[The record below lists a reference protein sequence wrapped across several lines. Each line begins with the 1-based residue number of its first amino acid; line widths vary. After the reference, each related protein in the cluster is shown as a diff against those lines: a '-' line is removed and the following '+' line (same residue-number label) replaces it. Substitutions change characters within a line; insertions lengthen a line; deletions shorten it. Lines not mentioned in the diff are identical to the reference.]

1 MTGVGGDT
9 GRGFRVAVRGFR
21 TWNRL
26 VYLVTAVA
34 LVSGLLAAIW
44 KTTGY
49 YTSHDWH
56 VFGVYTLSELMLALP
71 FDPEKTKQI
80 RDLDGTV
87 LVWTISSIA
96 SHGGILD
103 LRDRML
109 GDALDSG
116 LLGGGIGAVLVIGTL
131 FGLRT
136 LGRRL
141 RRGRRLRGGEL
152 ATARELARR
161 TLPWWRDML
170 HLTRGREARP
180 CTVAGIPW
188 PGGAETRHTI
198 VSGTTG
204 SGKTVLIADL
214 VEQIR
219 ERGERCVVYDKMGSY
234 TETFFDPRQDVL
246 LNPLDKR
253 APRWS
258 PFAEA
263 RSARDFDTMAAAL
276 IPRQKDAADPFW
288 ITAARQLFSHGAAVL
303 WQRGETRNRVLVDH
317 LLKTELSALADAMEG
332 TVAQS
337 IVDPANPKT
346 ALSVRAMLTAN
357 IGAMD
362 LLSDEGP
369 PFSIREWIERGDR
382 GFLFLTS
389 RGDQHASLRGLISTW
404 LEIAVNAL
412 LSLPREDGRRIWVIL
427 DELPTLHQLPS
438 LRPGLAES
446 RQFGGCFVL
455 GVQVFSALRDLYG
468 RDGAETIS
476 GLCGTRVVL
485 AAPDRDTSEWSAES
499 LGRVEV
505 ELLSESVSYETPH
518 GGVTLSTRHDVRP
531 LVLPAE
537 VARLQN
543 LSGYLK
549 FPGPWPVAR
558 IRLRYRARPP
568 LARRFAPRAE
578 AGSDAGRPQAPAAG
592 GAAGK
597 GAVPATEAPQPE
609 PPAIEIEAAAGARR
623 NGDGSPAPAA
633 PVEGAPCGEAEVP
646 ATSGRARGGERPPMA
661 GGGPGQEPEWLF
673 EGWGSAAGSPRRPTH
688 ASASEEAVRGSA
700 GDGVPPAHEPPAPST
715 EGPRQAGKG
724 GGPEDQGVA
733 RRTGEGDRDEHGP
746 LDWQ

>member
-9 GRGFRVAVRGFR
+9 GRGLRVVARGCR
-21 TWNRL
+21 TWLRFGWWIAI
-26 VYLVTAVA
+26 AVILA
-34 LVSGLLAAIW
+34 GLAAAIW
-44 KTTGY
+44 KTTSD
-49 YTSHDWH
+49 YTGHDWH
-56 VFGVYTLSELMLALP
+56 VFGVYALSEFMLAVP
-71 FDPEKTKQI
+71 FDPGKTKKI
-80 RDLDGTV
+80 RDVDGTV
-87 LVWTISSIA
+87 LVMTIDTITR
-96 SHGGILD
+96 HPEILD
-103 LRDRML
+103 LRERLL
-109 GDALDSG
+109 GDALDAA
-116 LLGGGIGAVLVIGTL
+116 LLGGGICAGLAVAAL
-131 FGLRT
+131 FGLHL

-141 RRGRRLRGGEL
+141 GRGRRLRGGEL
-152 ATARELARR
+152 ASAKELKRR
-161 TLPWWRDML
+161 TLPWWRWPL
-170 HLTRGREARP
+170 LRIRPPEARP
-180 CTVAGIPW
+180 YRIARIPW
-188 PGGAETRHTI
+188 PKGAETRHTI

-219 ERGERCVVYDKMGSY
+219 ERGERCIVYDKMGSY
-234 TETFFDPRQDVL
+234 TETFFDEHRDVL
-246 LNPLDKR
+246 LNPLDRR
-253 APRWS
+253 APHWS
-258 PFAEA
+258 PFLEA
-263 RSARDFDTMAAAL
+263 RTARDFDTMAAAL

-303 WQRGETRNRVLVDH
+303 WQRGETRNRVLVGH

-362 LLSDEGP
+362 LLPDEGI
-369 PFSIREWIERGDR
+369 PFSIREWIERGDP

-404 LEIAVNAL
+404 LEIAVNTL
-412 LSLPREDGRRIWVIL
+412 LSLPRRDSRRTWVIL

-485 AAPDRDTSEWSAES
+485 AAPDKDTSEWSAES

-505 ELLSESVSYETPH
+505 ETFSEGVSYETAH
-518 GGVTLSTRHDVRP
+518 GGVTLSTRRDLRP

-537 VARLQN
+537 VARLEN

-558 IRLRYRARPP
+558 IRLKYRDRDIVAARFEPRPDDSPAPSRTGTAQARVTHLADSGAVPEPDVRQSDTPLTAVAEPP
-568 LARRFAPRAE
+568 AGTALGPAERGAGAAETGVAEELASATA
-578 AGSDAGRPQAPAAG
+578 DG
-592 GAAGK
+592 GAADVAKEGRE
-597 GAVPATEAPQPE
+597 ASVP
-609 PPAIEIEAAAGARR
+609 EAAEGAHVGKSPSDTDGDAR
-623 NGDGSPAPAA
+623 NGP
-633 PVEGAPCGEAEVP
+633 
-646 ATSGRARGGERPPMA
+646 ERLP
-661 GGGPGQEPEWLF
+661 L
-673 EGWGSAAGSPRRPTH
+673 
-688 ASASEEAVRGSA
+688 GSA
-700 GDGVPPAHEPPAPST
+700 GAGPDGNGAASPSDEGTGKAATDTPAQEEETQPPWVT
-715 EGPRQAGKG
+715 F
-724 GGPEDQGVA
+724 
-733 RRTGEGDRDEHGP
+733 
-746 LDWQ
+746 

>member
-9 GRGFRVAVRGFR
+9 GRGLRVAARGFR
-21 TWNRL
+21 TWLRFGWW
-26 VYLVTAVA
+26 VAIAVILA
-34 LVSGLLAAIW
+34 GLAAATW
-44 KTTGY
+44 KTTRD
-49 YTSHDWH
+49 YTDHDWH
-56 VFGVYTLSELMLALP
+56 VFGVYALSEFMLALP
-71 FDPEKTKQI
+71 FDPDKTKKI

-87 LVWTISSIA
+87 LIMTLDSIT
-96 SHGGILD
+96 SHAAILD
-103 LRDRML
+103 LRERLL
-109 GDALDSG
+109 GDALDAA
-116 LLGGGIGAVLVIGTL
+116 LRGGGYGAGLAVAAL
-131 FGLRT
+131 FGLHL

-141 RRGRRLRGGEL
+141 GRGRRLRGGEL
-152 ATARELARR
+152 VKRKKLARR
-161 TLPWWRDML
+161 TLPWWRRL
-170 HLTRGREARP
+170 LLRARSPEARP
-180 CTVAGIPW
+180 YRIARIPW
-188 PGGAETRHTI
+188 PKGAETRHTI

-219 ERGERCVVYDKMGSY
+219 KRGERCIVYDKMGSY
-234 TETFFDPRQDVL
+234 TETFFDEHRDVL
-246 LNPLDKR
+246 LNPLDRR

-258 PFAEA
+258 PFLEA
-263 RSARDFDTMAAAL
+263 RNARDFDTMAAAL

-303 WQRGETRNRVLVDH
+303 RQRGETSNRVLVDH
-317 LLKTELSALADAMEG
+317 LLKTELSALAEAMEG

-362 LLSDEGP
+362 LLPDEGT
-369 PFSIREWIERGDR
+369 PFSIREWIEQGDP

-404 LEIAVNAL
+404 LEIAVNTL
-412 LSLPREDGRRIWVIL
+412 LSLPRADGRRTWVIL

-505 ELLSESVSYETPH
+505 ETFSEGVSYETAH
-518 GGVTLSTRHDVRP
+518 SGVTLSTRRDLRP

-537 VARLQN
+537 VARLEN

-558 IRLRYRARPP
+558 IRLKYRDRDTVAARFVPRSDDSFDPVCADSPQARLTHHAGDDAVPASDARNSDAPP
-568 LARRFAPRAE
+568 TAEPPPETAVGPAERGAGAARNDVAE
-578 AGSDAGRPQAPAAG
+578 APASAAAAG
-592 GAAGK
+592 GAPGEAKGSGETGVPETAEGAHDGESPLEADDGRQSKPERLPQGSDTSDSAGN
-597 GAVPATEAPQPE
+597 GAAPSSGADKSRAATGIAAQEDEAE
-609 PPAIEIEAAAGARR
+609 PPW
-623 NGDGSPAPAA
+623 
-633 PVEGAPCGEAEVP
+633 V
-646 ATSGRARGGERPPMA
+646 T
-661 GGGPGQEPEWLF
+661 F
-673 EGWGSAAGSPRRPTH
+673 
-688 ASASEEAVRGSA
+688 
-700 GDGVPPAHEPPAPST
+700 
-715 EGPRQAGKG
+715 
-724 GGPEDQGVA
+724 
-733 RRTGEGDRDEHGP
+733 
-746 LDWQ
+746 